1 MLMDQKRT
9 DQFDRISEDWSV
21 EFARQVY
28 VSVPSDKTLR
38 TQSPSNKTRPQQMF
52 VIKWIKDHF
61 SSSSRRAQGSLASH
75 ERESRL
81 GSGGRWVQKDGF
93 VDTDMYGVEKP

>member
-28 VSVPSDKTLR
+28 VSVPSDKTL
-38 TQSPSNKTRPQQMF
+38 
-52 VIKWIKDHF
+52 
-61 SSSSRRAQGSLASH
+61 
-75 ERESRL
+75 
-81 GSGGRWVQKDGF
+81 
-93 VDTDMYGVEKP
+93 